1 VPQAS
6 IESVALKAIAS
17 TSPGAAGLTGAS
29 VVDTEF
35 AQAAGN

>member
-1 VPQAS
+1 MPQAS
-6 IESVALKAIAS
+6 IEAVALKAIAS
-17 TSPGAAGLTGAS
+17 TSPGAASLTGSS